1 MHNISMMTTRYYFP
15 HQGIMFFLN
24 LHPTIHNIQIYLLNM
39 LTFFVIMFNYIDL
52 IFMSSHTNLS
62 LDTNQL
68 RSYKEWYYSLFQLNL
83 FFKVFFNAIHFIIEA
98 SCINYL
104 CIFLFHGP
112 YHSIVIW
119 AKPCQV
125 TFDNMRYVLNNC

>member
-1 MHNISMMTTRYYFP
+1 
-15 HQGIMFFLN
+15 MFFLN

-68 RSYKEWYYSLFQLNL
+68 RSYKEWYYSLF
-83 FFKVFFNAIHFIIEA
+83 
-98 SCINYL
+98 
-104 CIFLFHGP
+104 
-112 YHSIVIW
+112 
-119 AKPCQV
+119 
-125 TFDNMRYVLNNC
+125 